1 VLADQPSSQR
11 PVGADGDGG
20 WQPPSLYLG
29 GVIFAA
35 VRKLLPAEPGQG
47 KSPSSRGAAMAAVSS
62 SLQDG
67 ASRRLYFLGS
77 ALLLWLVL
85 VVFRLVQLQVVD
97 YGEFVQRAQRQ
108 QQRTVEL
115 SARRGIIYDRN
126 GHELA
131 MSVNVDSVFA
141 VPSEI
146 PDQAMAARL
155 LAKILNVDA
164 DELLERFK
172 SSHSFAW
179 VARKLDPEV
188 SNRVHALNLRGIY
201 FTPESKRYYPKGEMA
216 SQVLGYVGLD
226 DEGLGGIEHAADS
239 QLRGRPG
246 TMVVSMDARRRKFG
260 RVERQPEAGES
271 IVLTIDEKI
280 QYIAERELETAMA
293 ETRAEAGTVV
303 VENPRTGEILALAN
317 RPTFNPNARKVS
329 PAALKNHAVSDVY
342 EPGSVFKLV
351 TISAAL
357 EEKLTTPDEV
367 IDCQMG
373 SIIVGGMRI
382 RDHERLGLLTVSQIL
397 AKSSDVGAIKLGM
410 RLGEDRLDRYI
421 RAYGFGSQTGIELPG
436 ETRGLAKPVSRW
448 SKVSIG
454 AISMGQEIGV
464 SPLQIIAVASAIA
477 NDGVYVPPRIV
488 AGETKPNGGLQTIA
502 YHPPLGRR
510 VISPLTAVE
519 MKKMME
525 GVVLFGTGRK
535 AILDGY
541 TSAGKTG
548 TAQKVDPATGAY
560 SRSKYV
566 ASFAGFAPVNN
577 PAISVLVVLDSAQ
590 GLHQGGQVSAPVFA
604 RVTQQVLAYLHVPHD
619 AEIKNNIQRLQLRA
633 SAKEDD
639 LTEGSPDRLGESI
652 HLAQES
658 APGAPAGGAATS
670 AAESKV
676 VPAALQ
682 AHSEIATVGEEKAA
696 KLAAET
702 PVPVQAASGTVVLD
716 VEGGPVVPSFLGKSL
731 RGVIE
736 TAENA
741 GIDVDVIGTGTAR
754 EQVPAPGSRLPAGG
768 RVAVKFAR

>member
-1 VLADQPSSQR
+1 
-11 PVGADGDGG
+11 
-20 WQPPSLYLG
+20 
-29 GVIFAA
+29 
-35 VRKLLPAEPGQG
+35 
-47 KSPSSRGAAMAAVSS
+47 
-62 SLQDG
+62 
-67 ASRRLYFLGS
+67 
-77 ALLLWLVL
+77 
-85 VVFRLVQLQVVD
+85 
-97 YGEFVQRAQRQ
+97 
-108 QQRTVEL
+108 
-115 SARRGIIYDRN
+115 
-126 GHELA
+126 
-131 MSVNVDSVFA
+131 
-141 VPSEI
+141 
-146 PDQAMAARL
+146 
-155 LAKILNVDA
+155 
-164 DELLERFK
+164 
-172 SSHSFAW
+172 
-179 VARKLDPEV
+179 
-188 SNRVHALNLRGIY
+188 
-201 FTPESKRYYPKGEMA
+201 
-216 SQVLGYVGLD
+216 
-226 DEGLGGIEHAADS
+226 
-239 QLRGRPG
+239 
-246 TMVVSMDARRRKFG
+246 
-260 RVERQPEAGES
+260 
-271 IVLTIDEKI
+271 
-280 QYIAERELETAMA
+280 
-293 ETRAEAGTVV
+293 
-303 VENPRTGEILALAN
+303 
-317 RPTFNPNARKVS
+317 
-329 PAALKNHAVSDVY
+329 
-342 EPGSVFKLV
+342 
-351 TISAAL
+351 
-357 EEKLTTPDEV
+357 
-367 IDCQMG
+367 
-373 SIIVGGMRI
+373 
-382 RDHERLGLLTVSQIL
+382 
-397 AKSSDVGAIKLGM
+397 
-410 RLGEDRLDRYI
+410 
-421 RAYGFGSQTGIELPG
+421 
-436 ETRGLAKPVSRW
+436 LAKPVSRW

>member
-1 VLADQPSSQR
+1 
-11 PVGADGDGG
+11 
-20 WQPPSLYLG
+20 
-29 GVIFAA
+29 
-35 VRKLLPAEPGQG
+35 
-47 KSPSSRGAAMAAVSS
+47 MAAGST
-62 SLQDG
+62 SLHDG

-77 ALLLWLVL
+77 ALLLWLML
-85 VVFRLVQLQVVD
+85 VVLRLVQLQVVQ
-97 YGEFVQRAQRQ
+97 YGEFVQRAQHQ

-115 SARRGIIYDRN
+115 SPRRGIIYDRN

-146 PDQAMAARL
+146 PDQAMTARL
-155 LAKILNVDA
+155 LARVLKLDP
-164 DELLERFK
+164 DELLDRFK

-188 SNRVHALNLRGIY
+188 SDRIHALNLRGIY
-201 FTPESKRYYPKGEMA
+201 FTPEPKRYYPKGEMA
-216 SQVLGYVGLD
+216 SQILGYVGLD
-226 DEGLGGIEHAADS
+226 DEGLGGIEHAFDG

-260 RVERQPEAGES
+260 RVERQPEAGENV
-271 IVLTIDEKI
+271 VLTIDEKI
-280 QYIAERELETAMA
+280 QYIAERELDAAMA
-293 ETRAEAGTVV
+293 ETRAETGTVI
-303 VENPRTGEILALAN
+303 VENPHTGEILALAN
-317 RPTFNPNARKVS
+317 RPTFNPNVRKVAPS
-329 PAALKNHAVSDVY
+329 ALKNHAVSDVY

-357 EEKLTTPDEV
+357 EEKLTNPDEV

-410 RLGEDRLDRYI
+410 RLGEDRFDRYI

-464 SPLQIIAVASAIA
+464 TPLQIISVASTIA

-488 AGETKPNGGLQTIA
+488 AGDTKPNSGPTMIA
-502 YHPPLGRR
+502 YHPPLRRR
-510 VISPLTAVE
+510 VISPLTAVQ

-560 SRSKYV
+560 SRSRYV

-577 PAISVLVVLDSAQ
+577 PAISIIVVLDSAQ

-604 RVTQQVLAYLHVPHD
+604 RVAQQVLAYLHVSHD
-619 AEIKNNIQRLQLRA
+619 AEIKNNVQRLQLRA
-633 SAKEDD
+633 AVKDDD
-639 LTEGSPDRLGESI
+639 LSEGSQDRLGEPI
-652 HLAQES
+652 HLAQEKP
-658 APGAPAGGAATS
+658 AAAPA
-670 AAESKV
+670 AEPIPAGDLKV
-676 VPAALQ
+676 VPAALR
-682 AHSEIATVGEEKAA
+682 AGSPSAA
-696 KLAAET
+696 PADDKPEPTSPLPAA
-702 PVPVQAASGTVVLD
+702 PVLPASGTVVLD

-731 RGVIE
+731 RSVIE

-754 EQVPAPGSRLPAGG
+754 EQVPPPGSHLPAGG
-768 RVAVKFAR
+768 RVEVKLSR